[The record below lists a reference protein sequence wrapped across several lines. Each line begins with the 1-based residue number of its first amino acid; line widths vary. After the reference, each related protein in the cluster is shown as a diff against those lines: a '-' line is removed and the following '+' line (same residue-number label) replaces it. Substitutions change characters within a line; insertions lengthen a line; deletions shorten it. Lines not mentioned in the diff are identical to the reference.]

1 MALAI
6 LNDTTLECDAVEG
19 SNTVAVGLAA
29 VESAAKGGEP
39 VVPNYLK

>member
-6 LNDTTLECDAVEG
+6 LNGTPIVCTVREG

-29 VESAAKGGEP
+29 VESAANGGVP
-39 VVPNYLK
+39 VVPKYIK